1 MRYII
6 YVQLITGEVIR
17 AFTWLGLPA
26 LGIIRARQVADSR
39 GYEGVMKAWAI
50 PVEDFDD

>member
-26 LGIIRARQVADSR
+26 MGIIRARHVVESR
-39 GYEGVMKAWAI
+39 GYEGVMKAWAV
-50 PVEDFDD
+50 PAEDFDD

>member
-26 LGIIRARQVADSR
+26 MGIIRAHQVAQDR
-39 GYEGVMKAWAI
+39 GYEGVMKVWATRL
-50 PVEDFDD
+50 EDFE

>member
-1 MRYII
+1 MRYIV

-26 LGIIRARQVADSR
+26 MGILRAKQDAVAR
-39 GYEGVMKAWAI
+39 GYDGVIKAWAI
-50 PVEDFDD
+50 PAEDFE

>member
-26 LGIIRARQVADSR
+26 MGIMRARQDAAAR
-39 GYEGVMKAWAI
+39 GYDGVAKAWA
-50 PVEDFDD
+50 VLAEDFDD

>member
-1 MRYII
+1 MRYVI

-26 LGIIRARQVADSR
+26 MGVMRARQDAAAR

-50 PVEDFDD
+50 PAEDFDD